1 MITTAKRRLFIS
13 FLSISLVV
21 PMFMGLT
28 GQKVDAANTT
38 IKLDPNHLQQ
48 SWEGWGT
55 SLAWF
60 GNITGGWND
69 KVKEAMADALYSP
82 DGLNFNIARYNIGGG
97 ENPAYNSMRQGGDV
111 PGFSPSP
118 GVFDWAQDANQRW
131 WLQAVKERGA
141 NILEAFSNSAPY
153 YMTVSGSTTGHW
165 ESSKDNLKPDEY
177 ENFANYL
184 TEVVKHFKEEWNID
198 FNYLSPVN
206 EPSTNYWGFGGGQ
219 EGSHWDVASQIK
231 IINATRAKLDAAN
244 LQSVQI
250 AAMDESILDTFVSN
264 WNSYDETTK
273 SNIGKM
279 NTHSYGGSK
288 RAEIRDAAKE
298 AGKTLWMSEV
308 DLGPSGIAH
317 DHDDFEPALAL
328 AERIMTD
335 ITWLEPKAWITWQAF
350 ESEKNM
356 QKDKENMN
364 WGLLHADFDTQEWWY
379 TKKYYAMQ
387 QFSKFI
393 PQGSNFIG
401 DNDDNTLAAYDPST
415 NKVHIVYRNPN
426 VTSQNISLDLS
437 QFDTVTGDATPYVS
451 SATENVVQ
459 KGKIP
464 VLDKMLQA
472 TVSAKSITTFVIDG
486 ASFTSNLL
494 IPQND
499 MTVTAS
505 SAQSGEEAERTLDG
519 NNWTIWHTSWEPYNA
534 GPHSIT
540 YDLGAQY
547 DDVYKLS
554 YLPRQDKDENGI
566 VTKFT
571 IEVSLDGDNFTP
583 VAIGTW
589 KNDKS
594 EKTAT
599 FSSRKAKFVRLKVD
613 ESNGSGAKYASAA
626 EINIMRKS
634 NFTVDTTLLANA
646 ISRAEDYISANN
658 VNVNVS
664 HLQDLVDEAKVV
676 QKNTLATQEE
686 IIQIV
691 YKLNVEYSVLGQ
703 GLIPQSQMKATS
715 DNSASEDGPEKT
727 IDGDILTKWHTA
739 YNNEYSTL
747 PHSITYNLGKAYNSI
762 YKLQY
767 LPRQDADWNGVI
779 TKFEVSVSDD
789 GDKFTKVVAKGTWNA
804 DKTEKTATFNAQ
816 GAKYVRFTALESR
829 SDAGK
834 QYASAAEINIFN
846 KQGYKVD
853 FSSLDSAIQA
863 AEKFKSNS
871 EKDESYF
878 KNLDA
883 ILIQADTLLKS
894 ASATQEEIVKFASLI
909 FTEISN
915 IQNSNQNIK
924 GMSLF
929 YTPEAYHANPASLMV
944 DNDISTFYESNWDK
958 NGRKYKSGDYIVI
971 DLGESVPDVG
981 KVLVTPRL
989 DKANGRIKQFKIYYS
1004 NANLKN
1010 LPADAVGT
1018 QAYLDDN
1025 FKFAANGSFDDYSS
1039 SVQSATIKSVEA
1051 RYIAIQAITTGG
1063 DGNTLSTAEIAVSQ
1077 KQTATFDTS
1086 KLQAAIDHLLTLS
1099 SISPKVEAAIEKQI
1113 TTMGDLSD
1121 LTEESI
1127 SHYTKQINDL
1137 YNVYLTVNNRSSIKS
1152 GEVWLDTEGVPIQAH
1167 GGGILYNE
1175 KNKTYYWYG
1184 EDKTEGYLP
1193 TGVHAYSSKDLYKWQ
1208 NEGIVLPVFNN
1219 PQLGEDVVT
1228 AGNDLPLYLDENSE
1242 TYKNSGVPYDPDRKV
1257 EIKNKDED
1265 YTGNMKAPNN
1275 TLSKHNSP
1283 ARIAELNALYV
1294 NYSNEEKQKMYK
1306 DFNWDKVVERPKVVY
1321 NKKNNTYV
1329 MWWHQDGPIAGEY
1342 WTAEGGVAVSDSPT
1356 GPFKYLGTSRLPN
1369 VGDKDGNE
1377 GMLRD
1382 MTLYVDEDG
1391 NEATHDK
1398 AYLVYSSEENVT
1410 TVIMM
1415 LNDDYTGPAQNEKG
1429 ETLEGTHYVRAFSYK
1444 REAPAIFKQ
1453 DGAYYMISSGL
1464 TGWNPNRAEY
1474 HVSTQGMFGPWE
1486 YKGDPMVND
1495 YDGTTFRSQSTFVL
1509 PYRDGNGA
1517 LVPNKFIFMADRWYP
1532 NNLSDSRYVWLPL
1545 ELDNENRRV
1554 AISWQDEWKVSQ
1566 LNTGTTI
1573 NFNSNGGSSIS
1584 SLYGAEV
1591 GTKITAPAEPTREG
1605 FKFVNWYKDE
1615 ALSTVWDFTIDTVP
1629 TNDITLY
1636 GKWVRVAAPVITN
1649 IMPVNVATVTGIPP
1663 VLPTVVTAVYSDGT
1677 TQDKSVVWGVID
1689 PSQYAEAGSFSVRGV
1704 VDGTVIPAV
1713 ANVII
1718 SEDVYRAQLAAR
1730 IADAQA
1736 IHDVALEGMDVS
1748 QYPIGSKQKLL
1759 DSIMEAQ
1766 QVLDNDSATQT
1777 ELEQATLDLN
1787 SAHQVFEASKNQHV
1801 KVQSISITSASSSI
1815 EVTKGTLQLQA
1826 EVQPANAT
1834 NKTVTWAVY
1843 EADGKTVADKA
1854 IINTNGL
1861 LTAAKNGVVKVV
1873 ATSVDNTTVY
1883 GIKEIMISGQNDSP
1897 EPTLSPGTNPGNP
1910 TTSTSSTPTPSTPP
1924 TKEDPHRYVPTGIEL
1939 QNETAQNGTTS
1950 LTINID
1956 KEALAKKLEAL
1967 NQATGSP
1974 NLDIEIPGMISWN
1987 AVNLP
1992 LDVLYNS
1999 MKANK
2004 DTIITLRGHLGSYE
2018 LPLASLNREELEK
2031 AAKVT
2036 GATLIIRMDQATSQH
2051 EQKFEQSKLE
2061 QGLKRVSDIIAYK
2074 VILKSNDKEEELQR
2088 FGNPFMTHVINMD
2101 GVTQD
2106 PATATAVIFDPI
2118 TGQMRFVPSVF
2129 TVKNGKTEV
2138 SIFSQ
2143 ANGVYAIV
2151 QNKKTFDDMM
2161 GHWALKDVETLA
2173 SKLIINGMSDRTFAP
2188 AGKVTRAQFAAL
2200 LVRGLGLSTESL
2212 SNVFADVN
2220 TTAWYAQDVNTAA
2233 KLGLVQGVGEAKFS
2247 PDSRITREQMV
2258 VMIMNAVQL
2267 VQGEHR
2273 AEAQLRTPFTDQAS
2287 ISGYATQAVTEA
2299 AAKGI
2304 IKGKTETTFAPQDAA
2319 TRAEAAVMIK
2329 QILQYLK
2336 FMN

>member
-1 MITTAKRRLFIS
+1 MITTVRRRLSMS
-13 FLSISLVV
+13 FLSVSLIV

-28 GQKVDAANTT
+28 GEKVSAAVTS
-38 IKLDPNHLQQ
+38 IKLDPNHMQKP
-48 SWEGWGT
+48 WEGWGT

-60 GNITGGWND
+60 GNVTGGWNE
-69 KVKEAMADALYSP
+69 KVKDALADALYSP
-82 DGLNFNIARYNIGGG
+82 EGLDFNIARYNIGGG
-97 ENPAYNSMRQGGDV
+97 ENPAYNTMRQGGEI

-118 GVFDWAQDANQRW
+118 GVFDWTQDANQRW
-131 WLQAVKERGA
+131 WLQAAKEKGA

-153 YMTVSGSTTGHW
+153 YMTESGSTTGHW
-165 ESSKDNLKPDEY
+165 DSGKDNLKPDEY
-177 ENFANYL
+177 DNFANYL
-184 TEVVKHFKEEWNID
+184 TEVVKHFKDDWNID

-206 EPSTNYWGFGGGQ
+206 EPNTNYWGFGGGQ
-219 EGSHWDVASQIK
+219 EGSHWDVASQMK
-231 IINATRAKLDAAN
+231 IINTTRAKLDAAN

-273 SNIGKM
+273 ANIGKM

-288 RAEIRDAAKE
+288 RAEIRDAAK
-298 AGKTLWMSEV
+298 AADKTLWMSEV

-335 ITWLEPKAWITWQAF
+335 ITWLEPTAWITWQAI

-356 QKDKENMN
+356 QKNKENMN

-393 PQGSNFIG
+393 PQGASFIG
-401 DNDDNTLAAYDPST
+401 DTDDNTLAAYDPST
-415 NKVHIVYRNPN
+415 NKIHIVYRNPS
-426 VTSQNISLDLS
+426 VTSKNISYDLS
-437 QFDTVTGDATPYVS
+437 QFDAVAGDATPYVS

-459 KGKIP
+459 KAKVP

-472 TVSAKSITTFVIDG
+472 SVGAKSITTFVIDG
-486 ASFTSNLL
+486 ASFTNNAL
-494 IPQND
+494 IPQSD

-505 SAQSGEEAERTLDG
+505 SAQSGEEAERSLDG
-519 NNWTIWHTSWEPYNA
+519 DQWTNWHTSWNPKAA

-540 YDLGAQY
+540 YDLGADY
-547 DDVYKLS
+547 NDVNKLS
-554 YLPRQDKDENGI
+554 YLPRQDKDWNGI
-566 VTKFT
+566 ITKFT
-571 IEVSLDGDNFTP
+571 IEVSLDGNVFIP
-583 VAIGTW
+583 VAQGTW

-599 FSSRKAKFVRLKVD
+599 FSSHAARYVRLKVN
-613 ESNGSGAKYASAA
+613 ETNGSGTQYASAA

-634 NFTVDTTLLANA
+634 NFTVDTTSLANA

-658 VNVNVS
+658 ANVNVS
-664 HLQDLVDEAKVV
+664 DLQNLVLEAKVV

-686 IIQIV
+686 ITQIL

-703 GLIPQSQMKATS
+703 GFIPHSQMTATS

-727 IDGDILTKWHTA
+727 IDGDIWTKWHTA

-747 PHSITYNLGKAYNSI
+747 PHYITYNLGKAYNGI
-762 YKLQY
+762 YMLKY
-767 LPRQDADWNGVI
+767 LPRQDVDWNGVI
-779 TKFEVSVSDD
+779 TKFEISVSNNGTD
-789 GDKFTKVVAKGTWNA
+789 FTKVAEGTWAA
-804 DKTEKTATFNAQ
+804 DKTEKTATFNAK
-816 GAKYVRFTALESR
+816 GAEYVRFTALESR

-863 AEKFKSNS
+863 AEKFKTDS

-878 KNLDA
+878 KNLDT
-883 ILIQADTLLKS
+883 ILSQASTLLNS
-894 ASATQEEIVKFASLI
+894 ATATQEEIAKFANRI
-909 FTEISN
+909 ITEISN
-915 IQNSNQNIK
+915 IQNSNPNIK
-924 GMSLF
+924 GISLF
-929 YTPEAYHANPASLMV
+929 YTPEAYYANPASLMV
-944 DNDISTFYESNWDK
+944 DNDISTYFESNWDK
-958 NGRKYKSGDYIVI
+958 NGVKYKSGDYIVV
-971 DLGESVPDVG
+971 DLGESMRDVG
-981 KVLVTPRL
+981 KVLVTPRQ

-1004 NANLKN
+1004 DVNLKD

-1018 QAYLDDN
+1018 QAYLDKN
-1025 FKFAANGSFDDYSS
+1025 FKFAANGSFDDYST
-1039 SVQSATIKSVEA
+1039 SVQSATFKSVEA

-1063 DGNTLSTAEIAVSQ
+1063 DGNTLSAAEIAVSQ

-1086 KLQAAIDHLLTLS
+1086 KLQAAIDQLRTLS
-1099 SISPKVEAAIEKQI
+1099 DISPKVEAAIEKQI
-1113 TTMGDLSD
+1113 TMIGDLSD

-1127 SHYTKQINDL
+1127 SQYIKQIKDL
-1137 YNVYLTVNNRSSIKS
+1137 YNLYLTVNNRSSIKS

-1219 PQLGEDVVT
+1219 PQLGEDVVP

-1257 EIKNKDED
+1257 EIKSKDED

-1283 ARIAELNALYV
+1283 ARIAELNALYADK
-1294 NYSNEEKQKMYK
+1294 SNEEKQKMYK

-1321 NKKNNTYV
+1321 NKKNNNYV

-1356 GPFKYLGTSRLPN
+1356 GPFKYLGSSRLPN
-1369 VGDKDGNE
+1369 KGTDNE

-1382 MTLYVDEDG
+1382 MTLYVDDDG

-1486 YKGDPMVND
+1486 FKGDPMVND
-1495 YDGTTFRSQSTFVL
+1495 YEGTTFRSQSTFVL
-1509 PYRDGNGA
+1509 PYRDGNGD

-1545 ELDNENRRV
+1545 DLDNENRRV
-1554 AISWQDEWKVSQ
+1554 AISWYDEWKISQ

-1591 GTKITAPAEPTREG
+1591 GTKITAPTEPTREG

-1615 ALSTVWDFTIDTVP
+1615 ALSTVWDFTVDRVP

-1636 GKWVRVAAPVITN
+1636 AKWEPIDVPVITN
-1649 IMPVNVATVTGIPP
+1649 IMPVNVATVTGTPP
-1663 VLPTVVTAVYSDGT
+1663 VLPSVVTAVYSDGT
-1677 TQDKSVVWGVID
+1677 IQNKAVVWDVID
-1689 PSQYAEAGSFSVRGV
+1689 PSQYAEAGTFSVSGV
-1704 VDGTVIPAV
+1704 VDGTLIPAV
-1713 ANVII
+1713 ANVIV
-1718 SEDVYRAQLAAR
+1718 SDDVYRAQLAAR
-1730 IADAQA
+1730 IADAKVICDLA
-1736 IHDVALEGMDVS
+1736 VEGTAVG
-1748 QYPIGSKQKLL
+1748 QYSIGSKQELL
-1759 DSIMEAQ
+1759 TSIMEAQ
-1766 QVLDNDSATQT
+1766 QVVDNNSATQQ
-1777 ELEQATLDLN
+1777 ELEQATKNLN
-1787 SAHQVFEASKNQHV
+1787 SALQVFEASKNQLV
-1801 KVQSISITSASSSI
+1801 KVQSISIMSASPSI
-1815 EVTKGTLQLQA
+1815 DVKKGTLQLQA
-1826 EVQPANAT
+1826 EVLPVDAT
-1834 NKTVTWAVY
+1834 NKSVTWAVY
-1843 EADGKTVADKA
+1843 EVDGITPTDIA

-1861 LTAAKNGVVKVV
+1861 LTAAKNGIVKVF
-1873 ATSVDNTTVY
+1873 ATSVDDTTVY

-1897 EPTLSPGTNPGNP
+1897 EPSPGPGTNPGNP
-1910 TTSTSSTPTPSTPP
+1910 TTPTSPTPTPTTPP
-1924 TKEDPHRYVPTGIEL
+1924 TKEDPYRYVPTGKEL
-1939 QNETAQNGTTS
+1939 QNEPVQNGSMS
-1950 LTINID
+1950 LTVNID
-1956 KEALAKKLEAL
+1956 REGLAKKLEVL
-1967 NQATGSP
+1967 NKTTGSP
-1974 NLDIEIPGMISWN
+1974 TLDIEIPGVNAWN
-1987 AVNLP
+1987 AVHLP

-2004 DTIITLRGHLGSYE
+2004 ETIITLSSHLGSYE
-2018 LPLASLNREELEK
+2018 LPLANLNREEIEK
-2031 AAKVT
+2031 AAKVE
-2036 GATLIIRMDQATSQH
+2036 GSTLIIRMDNATSQH
-2051 EQKFEQSKLE
+2051 EQKFEQSILE
-2061 QGLKRVSDIIAYK
+2061 KGMKRVSDIIAYK
-2074 VILKSNDKEEELQR
+2074 VILKTNDKEEEIPR
-2088 FGNPFMTHVINMD
+2088 FGNRFMTRFINMD
-2101 GVTQD
+2101 GVIQD
-2106 PATATAVIFDPI
+2106 PSAATAIVFDPV

-2143 ANGVYAIV
+2143 ANGLYAII
-2151 QNKKTFDDMM
+2151 QNKKTFDDMN
-2161 GHWALKDVETLA
+2161 GHWAQRDVETLA
-2173 SKLIINGMSDRTFAP
+2173 SKLIINGMTDQTFTP
-2188 AGKVTRAQFAAL
+2188 AGQVTRAQFAAL
-2200 LVRGLGLSTESL
+2200 LVRGLGLTTESVK
-2212 SNVFADVN
+2212 NMFTDVS
-2220 TTAWYAQDVNTAA
+2220 TTAWYAEDVNTAA
-2233 KLGLVQGVGEAKFS
+2233 KLGLVQGVGEGKFS
-2247 PDSRITREQMV
+2247 PDTRITREQMV

-2267 VQGEHR
+2267 VQGDPR
-2273 AEAQLRTPFTDQAS
+2273 AEAQTRTPFADQAS
-2287 ISGYATQAVTEA
+2287 ISDYASNAVTEA
-2299 AAKGI
+2299 AAKGL

-2329 QILQYLK
+2329 QILKYFK

>member
-1 MITTAKRRLFIS
+1 MITTVRRRLSMS
-13 FLSISLVV
+13 FLSVSLIV

-28 GQKVDAANTT
+28 GEKVSAANAS
-38 IKLDPNHLQQ
+38 IKLDPNHMQKP
-48 SWEGWGT
+48 WEGWGT

-69 KVKEAMADALYSP
+69 KVKDALADSLYSP
-82 DGLNFNIARYNIGGG
+82 EGLNFNIARYNIGGG
-97 ENPAYNSMRQGGDV
+97 ENPSYNTMRQGGEI

-118 GVFDWAQDANQRW
+118 GVFDWTQDANQRW
-131 WLQAVKERGA
+131 WLQAAKERGA

-153 YMTVSGSTTGHW
+153 YMTESGSTTGHW
-165 ESSKDNLKPDEY
+165 DSGKDNLKWDEY
-177 ENFANYL
+177 DNFADYL
-184 TEVVKHFKEEWNID
+184 TEVVKHFKNDWDID

-219 EGSHWDVASQIK
+219 EGSHWDVGSQMK
-231 IINATRAKLDAAN
+231 IINTTRAKLDKAN
-244 LQSVQI
+244 LQSVEI
-250 AAMDESILDTFVSN
+250 AAMDESILDTFVRN

-273 SNIGKM
+273 ANVGKM

-288 RAEIRDAAKE
+288 RAEIRDAAK
-298 AGKTLWMSEV
+298 AADKPLWMSEV

-335 ITWLEPKAWITWQAF
+335 ITWLEPTAWITWQAI

-393 PQGSNFIG
+393 PQGASFIG
-401 DNDDNTLAAYDPST
+401 DTDDNTLAAYDPNT
-415 NKVHIVYRNPN
+415 NKIHVVYRNPN
-426 VTSQNISLDLS
+426 ITSQNISLDLS

-459 KGKIP
+459 KTKVP
-464 VLDKMLQA
+464 VLDNMLQT
-472 TVSAKSITTFVIDG
+472 TVGAKSITTFVIEG
-486 ASFTSNLL
+486 ASFTGDSV

-499 MTVTAS
+499 MKVTAS
-505 SAQSGEEAERTLDG
+505 SAQSGEAAERSLDG
-519 NNWTIWHTSWEPYNA
+519 DQWTNWHTSWDPKA
-534 GPHSIT
+534 KGPHSIT
-540 YDLGAQY
+540 YDLGAEY
-547 DDVYKLS
+547 DVNKLS
-554 YLPRQDKDENGI
+554 YLPRQDKDWNGI
-566 VTKFT
+566 ITKFT
-571 IEVSLDGDNFTP
+571 IEVSSDGTVFTP
-583 VAIGTW
+583 VAQGTW
-589 KNDKS
+589 NNDKS

-599 FSSRKAKFVRLKVD
+599 FTSQKARFVKLKVD
-613 ESNGSGAKYASAA
+613 ESNASGSEFASAA

-646 ISRAEDYISANN
+646 ISRAENYISANN
-658 VNVNVS
+658 ANVS
-664 HLQDLVDEAKVV
+664 DLQDLVNEAKVV
-676 QKNTLATQEE
+676 QANTLATQEE
-686 IIQIV
+686 ITQIL

-703 GLIPQSQMKATS
+703 GLIPQSQMSATS
-715 DNSASEDGPEKT
+715 DNSASEDGPAKT
-727 IDGDILTKWHTA
+727 IDGDIWSKWHTA
-739 YNNEYSTL
+739 YNNDYSTL
-747 PHSITYNLGKAYNSI
+747 PHSITYNLGKAYNGI

-767 LPRQDADWNGVI
+767 LPRQDADWNGVV

-789 GDKFTKVVAKGTWNA
+789 GTDFTKVVAEGTWNA

-863 AEKFKSNS
+863 AEKFKTDS

-883 ILIQADTLLKS
+883 ILIQAATLLKS
-894 ASATQEEIVKFASLI
+894 ASATQEEIAKLSSRILI
-909 FTEISN
+909 EISN
-915 IQNSNQNIK
+915 IQNSDPNIK

-929 YTPEAYHANPASLMV
+929 YTPEAYHGNPANLMV
-944 DNDISTFYESNWDK
+944 DNDIYTYFESNWDK
-958 NGRKYKSGDYIVI
+958 NGRKYKSGDYIVV
-971 DLGESVPDVG
+971 DLGESIRDVG
-981 KVLVTPRL
+981 KVLVTPRQ
-989 DKANGRIKQFKIYYS
+989 DKANGRINQFKIYYS
-1004 NANLKN
+1004 DANLKD
-1010 LPADAVGT
+1010 LPADGT
-1018 QAYLDDN
+1018 QAYLDKN
-1025 FKFAANGSFDDYSS
+1025 FKFAANGSFEANST
-1039 SVQSATIKSVEA
+1039 SVQSATFKSVEA

-1086 KLQAAIDHLLTLS
+1086 SLQDAIDQLRTLS
-1099 SISPKVEAAIEKQI
+1099 SISPKVKDAIEKQI
-1113 TTMGDLSD
+1113 TTIGNLSD

-1127 SHYTKQINDL
+1127 SYYTRHVKDL
-1137 YNVYLTVNNRSSIKS
+1137 YNLYLTVNNRSSIKS

-1193 TGVHAYSSKDLYKWQ
+1193 TGVHAYSSKDLYTWQ

-1219 PQLGEDVVT
+1219 PQLGEDEVP
-1228 AGNDLPLYLDENSE
+1228 DDEIEKLPLYLDENSE

-1257 EIKNKDED
+1257 IITSKDED

-1283 ARIAELNALYV
+1283 ERIAELNALYA
-1294 NYSNEEKQKMYK
+1294 NYSNEKKQGMYK

-1321 NKKNNTYV
+1321 NKKNNNYV

-1356 GPFKYLGTSRLPN
+1356 GPFKYLSTSRLPN
-1369 VGDKDGNE
+1369 VGEEHGNE

-1382 MTLYVDEDG
+1382 MTLYVDDDG

-1398 AYLVYSSEENVT
+1398 AYLVYSSEENAT
-1410 TVIMM
+1410 TIIMM

-1429 ETLEGTHYVRAFSYK
+1429 ESLEGTHYVRAFK
-1444 REAPAIFKQ
+1444 DWREAPTIFKQ
-1453 DGAYYMISSGL
+1453 DGVYYMITSGL
-1464 TGWNPNRAEY
+1464 SGWDPNEAQYR
-1474 HVSTQGMFGPWE
+1474 VSTEGMFGPWE
-1486 YKGDPMVND
+1486 NKGNPMVND
-1495 YDGTTFRSQSTFVL
+1495 SRDTFRSQSTFVL
-1509 PYRDGNGA
+1509 PYRDGNGT

-1554 AISWQDEWKVSQ
+1554 AISWHDEWKTSQ

-1605 FKFVNWYKDE
+1605 FKFENWYKDE
-1615 ALSTVWDFTIDTVP
+1615 ALKNVWDFTIDTVP

-1636 GKWVRVAAPVITN
+1636 AKWVPVAAPVITN
-1649 IMPVNVATVTGIPP
+1649 IMPVNVATVTGTPP

-1677 TQDKSVVWGVID
+1677 TQDKSVVWDLID
-1689 PSQYAEAGSFSVRGV
+1689 PSEYAEARSFSVSGV
-1704 VDGTVIPAV
+1704 VDGTVIPAI
-1713 ANVII
+1713 ANVIV
-1718 SEDVYRAQLAAR
+1718 SDDVYRAQLAAR

-1736 IHDVALEGMDVS
+1736 IHDLAVEGTAAG
-1748 QYPIGSKQKLL
+1748 QYPIGSKQELL
-1759 DSIMEAQ
+1759 ASILEAQ
-1766 QVLDNDSATQT
+1766 QTVDNNSTTQQ
-1777 ELEQATLDLN
+1777 ELEQATNNLN
-1787 SAHQVFEASKNQHV
+1787 SALQVFEASKNQHV
-1801 KVQSISITSASSSI
+1801 KVQSISITSTSSSI
-1815 EVTKGTLQLQA
+1815 DVKKGTLQLQA
-1826 EVQPANAT
+1826 EILPVDAT
-1834 NKTVTWAVY
+1834 NKSVTWAVY
-1843 EADGKTVADKA
+1843 GADGIAPTDTA

-1861 LTAAKNGVVKVV
+1861 LTAVKNGVVKVV

-1883 GIKEIMISGQNDSP
+1883 GTKEITISGQNDSP
-1897 EPTLSPGTNPGNP
+1897 EPTPDPGTNPGTNPGNP
-1910 TTSTSSTPTPSTPP
+1910 TTPTNPTPTPTTPP
-1924 TKEDPHRYVPTGIEL
+1924 TKEDPHRYVPTGKEL
-1939 QNETAQNGTTS
+1939 QSETTQNGTTS

-1956 KEALAKKLEAL
+1956 KEALTKKLELL
-1967 NQATGSP
+1967 NKTTGTP
-1974 NLDIEIPGMISWN
+1974 NLDIEIPGVNSRN

-1999 MKANK
+1999 LKANK
-2004 DTIITLRGHLGSYE
+2004 DTIITLSSHLGRYE
-2018 LPLASLNREELEK
+2018 LPLSNLNREELEK
-2031 AAKVT
+2031 AAKVA
-2036 GATLIIRMDQATSQH
+2036 GATLIIRMDNMTSQH
-2051 EQKFEQSKLE
+2051 EQKFEQSIVEK
-2061 QGLKRVSDIIAYK
+2061 GMKRVSDIIAYK
-2074 VILKSNDKEEELQR
+2074 VILKSDDKEEELQR
-2088 FGNPFMTHVINMD
+2088 FGNMFMTRVINMD
-2101 GVTQD
+2101 GVIQD
-2106 PATATAVIFDPI
+2106 PSSATAVIFDPI

-2129 TVKNGKTEV
+2129 NVKNGKTEV
-2138 SIFSQ
+2138 SIFGQ
-2143 ANGVYAIV
+2143 ANSLYAIV
-2151 QNKKTFDDMM
+2151 QNKKTFDDMI
-2161 GHWALKDVETLA
+2161 GHWAQKDVETLA
-2173 SKLIINGMSDRTFAP
+2173 SKLIINGMTDQAFAP
-2188 AGKVTRAQFAAL
+2188 AGQVTRAQFAAL
-2200 LVRGLGLSTESL
+2200 LVRGLGLSTESVT
-2212 SNVFADVN
+2212 NMFADVSA
-2220 TTAWYAQDVNTAA
+2220 TAWYSQDVNTAA
-2233 KLGLVQGVGEAKFS
+2233 KLGLIKGVGEGKFS
-2247 PDSRITREQMV
+2247 PDARITREQMV
-2258 VMIMNAVQL
+2258 VMIMNAVGL
-2267 VQGEHR
+2267 VQGDHKEESQTH
-2273 AEAQLRTPFTDQAS
+2273 TPFADQNR
-2287 ISGYATQAVTEA
+2287 ISDYAAQAVTEA
-2299 AAKGI
+2299 VSKGL
-2304 IKGKTETTFAPQDAA
+2304 IKGKTGTTFAPQDAA

-2336 FMN
+2336 FLN

>member
-1 MITTAKRRLFIS
+1 MITTVKRRLTMS
-13 FLSISLVV
+13 FLSISLVA

-38 IKLDPNHLQQ
+38 IKLDPNHMKQ

-69 KVKEAMADALYSP
+69 KVKNAMADALYSP
-82 DGLNFNIARYNIGGG
+82 EGLNFNIARYNIGGG
-97 ENPAYNSMRQGGDV
+97 ENPAYNTMRQGGEV

-131 WLQAVKERGA
+131 WLQAAKERGA

-153 YMTVSGSTTGHW
+153 YMTESGSTTGHW
-165 ESSKDNLKPDEY
+165 DSGKDNLKPDEY
-177 ENFANYL
+177 ENFATYL
-184 TEVVKHFKEEWNID
+184 TDVVKHFKENWNID
-198 FNYLSPVN
+198 FNYLSPMN
-206 EPSTNYWGFGGGQ
+206 EPNTNYWGFGGRQ
-219 EGSHWDVASQIK
+219 EGSHWDVGSQMK
-231 IINATRAKLDAAN
+231 IINTTRAKLDAAN
-244 LQSVQI
+244 LQSIQI

-273 SNIGKM
+273 ANVGKM

-288 RAEIRDAAKE
+288 RVEIRDAAK
-298 AGKTLWMSEV
+298 AADKTLWMSEV

-317 DHDDFEPALAL
+317 DHEDFEPALAL

-335 ITWLEPKAWITWQAF
+335 ITWLEPKAWITWQAI

-356 QKDKENMN
+356 QKDKENSN

-393 PQGSNFIG
+393 PQGSRFIG
-401 DNDDNTLAAYDPST
+401 DTDDNTLAAYDPST
-415 NKVHIVYRNPN
+415 NKIHVVYRNPN

-459 KGKIP
+459 KTKVP
-464 VLDKMLQA
+464 VLDNMLQT
-472 TVSAKSITTFVIDG
+472 TVGAKSITTFVIDG
-486 ASFTSNLL
+486 ATYTSDSL
-494 IPQND
+494 IPQSD
-499 MTVTAS
+499 MTATAS

-519 NNWTIWHTSWEPYNA
+519 DNWTKWHTSWDPKAE
-534 GPHSIT
+534 GPHTIT
-540 YDLGAQY
+540 YDLGADY
-547 DDVYKLS
+547 EDVNKLS
-554 YLPRQDKDENGI
+554 YLPRQDNDWNGI

-571 IEVSLDGDNFTP
+571 IEVSSDGDNFTP
-583 VAIGTW
+583 VAKGTW

-599 FSSRKAKFVRLKVD
+599 FSTQKAKFVRLNVD
-613 ESNGSGAKYASAA
+613 ESNGSGAQYASAA

-634 NFTVDTTLLANA
+634 NFTVDTTSLANA

-658 VNVNVS
+658 ANVNVS
-664 HLQDLVDEAKVV
+664 DLQKLVVEAKVV

-686 IIQIV
+686 ITQIL

-703 GLIPQSQMKATS
+703 GLIPQSQMTAAS

-727 IDGDILTKWHTA
+727 IDGDLWTKWHTA
-739 YNNEYSTL
+739 YNNDYSTL
-747 PHSITYNLGKAYNSI
+747 PHSITYNLGKAYNGI

-767 LPRQDADWNGVI
+767 LPRQDVDWNGVV

-789 GDKFTKVVAKGTWNA
+789 GDKFTKVVAEGTWNA

-863 AEKFKSNS
+863 AEKFKTDSG
-871 EKDESYF
+871 KDESYF

-883 ILIQADTLLKS
+883 ILSRASTLLNS
-894 ASATQEEIVKFASLI
+894 ATATQEEIAKFASRIL
-909 FTEISN
+909 TEISN
-915 IQNSNQNIK
+915 IQNSDPNIK

-929 YTPEAYHANPASLMV
+929 YTPEAYYANPANLMV
-944 DNDISTFYESNWDK
+944 DNDISTYFESNWDK
-958 NGRKYKSGDYIVI
+958 NGVKYKSGDYIVV
-971 DLGESVPDVG
+971 DLGESMRDVG
-981 KVLVTPRL
+981 KVLVTPRQ

-1004 NANLKN
+1004 DVNLKD

-1018 QAYLDDN
+1018 QDYLDKN
-1025 FKFAANGSFDDYSS
+1025 FKFAANGSFDDYST
-1039 SVQSATIKSVEA
+1039 SVQSATFKSVEA

-1063 DGNTLSTAEIAVSQ
+1063 DGNTLSAAEIAVSQ

-1086 KLQAAIDHLLTLS
+1086 KLQSAIDQLRTLS
-1099 SISPKVEAAIEKQI
+1099 DISPKVEAAIEKQI
-1113 TTMGDLSD
+1113 TTIGDLSD

-1127 SHYTKQINDL
+1127 SQYTRQINDL
-1137 YNVYLTVNNRSSIKS
+1137 YNLYLTVNNRNSIKS

-1219 PQLGEDVVT
+1219 PQLGEAVVP

-1257 EIKNKDED
+1257 EIKSKDED

-1283 ARIAELNALYV
+1283 ARIAELNALYA

-1321 NKKNNTYV
+1321 NKKNNNYV
-1329 MWWHQDGPIAGEY
+1329 LWWHQDGPIAGEY

-1356 GPFKYLGTSRLPN
+1356 GPFKYLSSSRLPN
-1369 VGDKDGNE
+1369 VGDEHGNE

-1382 MTLYVDEDG
+1382 MTLYVDDDG
-1391 NEATHDK
+1391 NEATDDK
-1398 AYLVYSSEENVT
+1398 AYLIFSSEENAT
-1410 TVIMM
+1410 TIIMM

-1429 ETLEGTHYVRAFSYK
+1429 ESLEGTHYVRAFK
-1444 REAPAIFKQ
+1444 DWREAPTIFKQ
-1453 DGAYYMISSGL
+1453 DGVYYMITSGL
-1464 TGWNPNRAEY
+1464 SGWDPNEAQYR
-1474 HVSTQGMFGPWE
+1474 VSTEGMFGPWE
-1486 YKGDPMVND
+1486 NKGNPMVND
-1495 YDGTTFRSQSTFVL
+1495 NRNTFRSQSTFVL
-1509 PYRDGNGA
+1509 PYRDGNGV

-1532 NNLSDSRYVWLPL
+1532 SNLSDSRYVWLPI
-1545 ELDNENRRV
+1545 ELDNENRRIAV
-1554 AISWQDEWKVSQ
+1554 SWHDEWDTSLFK
-1566 LNTGTTI
+1566 TGTTI

-1584 SLYGAEV
+1584 SLYGVEV
-1591 GTKITAPAEPTREG
+1591 GTKITAPTEPTRDG
-1605 FKFVNWYKDE
+1605 FKFVNWYQDA
-1615 ALSTVWDFTIDTVP
+1615 ALNTVWDFTVDTVP
-1629 TNDITLY
+1629 ANDITLY
-1636 GKWVRVAAPVITN
+1636 AKWEPVAAPVITN
-1649 IMPVNVATVTGIPP
+1649 IMPVNVATVIGTPP

-1677 TQDKSVVWGVID
+1677 SQNKPVVWDVID
-1689 PSQYAEAGSFSVRGV
+1689 PSQYAEAGVFSVSGA

-1713 ANVII
+1713 ANVIV
-1718 SEDVYRAQLAAR
+1718 SDDVNRAQLAAR
-1730 IADAQA
+1730 IADARA
-1736 IHDVALEGMDVS
+1736 IHDLVVEGTAVG
-1748 QYPIGSKQKLL
+1748 QYAIGSKQKLM

-1766 QVLDNDSATQT
+1766 QVLDNDSATQS
-1777 ELEQATLDLN
+1777 ELEQATNDLN
-1787 SAHQVFEASKNQHV
+1787 SAIQVLEASKNQHV
-1801 KVQSISITSASSSI
+1801 KVQSISITSVSSSI
-1815 EVTKGTLQLQA
+1815 EVKKGTLQLQA

-1843 EADGKTVADKA
+1843 EADGKTIADKA

-1897 EPTLSPGTNPGNP
+1897 EPTPSPGTNPGNP
-1910 TTSTSSTPTPSTPP
+1910 TTSTSPTTTPTTPP
-1924 TKEDPHRYVPTGIEL
+1924 TKEDPHRYVPTGKEL

-1967 NQATGSP
+1967 NKTTGTP
-1974 NLDIEIPGMISWN
+1974 NLDIEIPGMNSWN

-2004 DTIITLRGHLGSYE
+2004 DTIITISSHLGSYE
-2018 LPLASLNREELEK
+2018 LPLANLNREELEK
-2031 AAKVT
+2031 AAKV
-2036 GATLIIRMDQATSQH
+2036 
-2051 EQKFEQSKLE
+2051 E
-2061 QGLKRVSDIIAYK
+2061 
-2074 VILKSNDKEEELQR
+2074 
-2088 FGNPFMTHVINMD
+2088 
-2101 GVTQD
+2101 
-2106 PATATAVIFDPI
+2106 
-2118 TGQMRFVPSVF
+2118 
-2129 TVKNGKTEV
+2129 TEV
-2138 SIFSQ
+2138 SIFGHE
-2143 ANGVYAIV
+2143 NGLYTIV
-2151 QNKKTFDDMM
+2151 QNKKTFDDMI
-2161 GHWALKDVETLA
+2161 GHWAQKDVETLA

-2188 AGKVTRAQFAAL
+2188 AGQVTRAQFAAL

-2212 SNVFADVN
+2212 TNVFADVN

-2233 KLGLVQGVGEAKFS
+2233 KLGLIQGVGEGKFS

-2258 VMIMNAVQL
+2258 VMIMNAIQL
-2267 VQGEHR
+2267 VQGDDR
-2273 AEAQLRTPFTDQAS
+2273 AEAQLRTPFADQAS

-2299 AAKGI
+2299 ASQGL
-2304 IKGKTETTFAPQDAA
+2304 IKGKTETAFAPQDTA

-2329 QILQYLK
+2329 QVLQYLK